1 LPPRSSTGGPA
12 GSTSC
17 ANPFALDSCACRG
30 IDCRCREG
38 DALRGH
44 LELLLL
50 AALARAEQHGYAL
63 IEWLRNQSAGALDL
77 GEGSVYPALRRLE
90 AAGFVTSSWRT
101 DGGRR
106 KRVYRLTKRGEA
118 RLRSEREGW
127 NDLVRTVGL
136 VLEAS

>member
-1 LPPRSSTGGPA
+1 M
-12 GSTSC
+12 
-17 ANPFALDSCACRG
+17 
-30 IDCRCREG
+30 EG

-50 AALARAEQHGYAL
+50 AALANAQLHGYAL
-63 IEWLRNQSAGALDL
+63 IEWLRMQSDGALDL

-90 AAGFVTSSWRT
+90 AAGNVTSSWRS

>member
-1 LPPRSSTGGPA
+1 M
-12 GSTSC
+12 
-17 ANPFALDSCACRG
+17 
-30 IDCRCREG
+30 EG

-50 AALARAEQHGYAL
+50 AALARADQHGYAL
-63 IEWLRNQSAGALDL
+63 IEWLRSRSDGALDL

-90 AAGFVTSSWRT
+90 TAGFVASSWRT

-106 KRVYRLTKRGEA
+106 KRVYRLTTRGKA

>member
-1 LPPRSSTGGPA
+1 M
-12 GSTSC
+12 
-17 ANPFALDSCACRG
+17 
-30 IDCRCREG
+30 EG

-50 AALARAEQHGYAL
+50 AALARADQHGYAL
-63 IEWLRNQSAGALDL
+63 IEWLRAQSNGALDL

-90 AAGFVTSSWRT
+90 AAGCVSSAWRA

-106 KRVYRLTKRGEA
+106 KRVYRLTKLGEQ
-118 RLRSEREGW
+118 RLRAERDGW
-127 NDLVRTVGL
+127 HDLVRTVGL

>member
-1 LPPRSSTGGPA
+1 M
-12 GSTSC
+12 
-17 ANPFALDSCACRG
+17 
-30 IDCRCREG
+30 EG

-63 IEWLRNQSAGALDL
+63 IEWLRTQSDGALDL

-90 AAGFVTSSWRT
+90 AAGFATSAWRT

-118 RLRSEREGW
+118 RLQSERQGW
-127 NDLVRTVGL
+127 NDLVHTVGL

>member
-1 LPPRSSTGGPA
+1 M
-12 GSTSC
+12 
-17 ANPFALDSCACRG
+17 
-30 IDCRCREG
+30 EG

-50 AALARAEQHGYAL
+50 AALARSEQHGYAL
-63 IEWLRNQSAGALDL
+63 IEWLRTQSGGALDL

-90 AAGFVTSSWRT
+90 AAGSVKSSWRS

-106 KRVYRLTKRGEA
+106 KRVYWLTKRGEA
-118 RLRSEREGW
+118 RLRSERDGW
-127 NDLVRTVGL
+127 HELVRTVGL

>member
-1 LPPRSSTGGPA
+1 M
-12 GSTSC
+12 
-17 ANPFALDSCACRG
+17 
-30 IDCRCREG
+30 EG

-50 AALARAEQHGYAL
+50 AALAQEDRHGYAL
-63 IEWLRNQSAGALDL
+63 IEWLRARSDGALDL

-90 AAGFVTSSWRT
+90 AAGCVSSSWRA

-106 KRVYRLTKRGEA
+106 KRVYRLTKLGEK
-118 RLRSEREGW
+118 RLRAERDGW
-127 NDLVRTVGL
+127 HDLVRTVGL

>member
-1 LPPRSSTGGPA
+1 M
-12 GSTSC
+12 
-17 ANPFALDSCACRG
+17 
-30 IDCRCREG
+30 EG

-50 AALARAEQHGYAL
+50 AALDQADQHGYAL
-63 IEWLRNQSAGALDL
+63 IEWLRARSDGALDL

-90 AAGFVTSSWRT
+90 ASGFVASSWRT

-106 KRVYRLTKRGEA
+106 KRVYRLTKLGQK

-127 NDLVRTVGL
+127 NHLVRTVGL

>member
-1 LPPRSSTGGPA
+1 M
-12 GSTSC
+12 
-17 ANPFALDSCACRG
+17 N
-30 IDCRCREG
+30 G

-50 AALARAEQHGYAL
+50 AALARSEQHGYAL
-63 IEWLRNQSAGALDL
+63 IEWLRPQSAGALDL

-90 AAGFVTSSWRT
+90 AAGSVTSSWRT
-101 DGGRR
+101 AGGRR
-106 KRVYRLTKRGEA
+106 KRVYRLTRRGEA
-118 RLRSEREGW
+118 RLRSERDGW

>member
-1 LPPRSSTGGPA
+1 M
-12 GSTSC
+12 
-17 ANPFALDSCACRG
+17 
-30 IDCRCREG
+30 EG

-50 AALARAEQHGYAL
+50 AGLSSADQHGYAL
-63 IEWLRNQSAGALDL
+63 IEWLRTQSNGALDL

-90 AAGFVTSSWRT
+90 SAGYVTSAWRS
-101 DGGRR
+101 DSGRR
-106 KRVYRLTKRGEA
+106 KRVYRLTKHGQA

>member
-1 LPPRSSTGGPA
+1 M
-12 GSTSC
+12 
-17 ANPFALDSCACRG
+17 
-30 IDCRCREG
+30 EG

-50 AALARAEQHGYAL
+50 AALAHTDRHGYAL
-63 IEWLRNQSAGALDL
+63 IEWLRTQSDGALDL

-90 AAGFVTSSWRT
+90 AAGFVTSSWRSG
-101 DGGRR
+101 GGRR
-106 KRVYRLTKRGEA
+106 KRVYRLTKGGEA

>member
-1 LPPRSSTGGPA
+1 M
-12 GSTSC
+12 
-17 ANPFALDSCACRG
+17 
-30 IDCRCREG
+30 EG

-50 AALARAEQHGYAL
+50 AGLAREERHGYAL
-63 IEWLRNQSAGALDL
+63 IEWLRQQSAGALDL

-90 AAGFVTSSWRT
+90 AGRCVTSSWRT

-106 KRVYRLTKRGEA
+106 KRVYRLTKRGEK
-118 RLRSEREGW
+118 RLTAEREDW

>member
-1 LPPRSSTGGPA
+1 M
-12 GSTSC
+12 
-17 ANPFALDSCACRG
+17 
-30 IDCRCREG
+30 EG

-50 AALARAEQHGYAL
+50 AALARTEQHGYAL
-63 IEWLRNQSAGALDL
+63 IEWLRARSGGALDL

-90 AAGFVTSSWRT
+90 AAGFVSSAWHT

-106 KRVYRLTKRGEA
+106 KRVYRLTKRGDA
-118 RLRSEREGW
+118 RLRSERDGW

>member
-1 LPPRSSTGGPA
+1 M
-12 GSTSC
+12 
-17 ANPFALDSCACRG
+17 
-30 IDCRCREG
+30 EG

-63 IEWLRNQSAGALDL
+63 IEWLRAQSDGALDL

-90 AAGFVTSSWRT
+90 AAGFVTSAWRA
-101 DGGRR
+101 DGRRR
-106 KRVYRLTKRGEA
+106 KRVYRLTKRGER
-118 RLRSEREGW
+118 RLSSERDGW
-127 NDLVRTVGL
+127 HDLVRTVGL

>member
-1 LPPRSSTGGPA
+1 M
-12 GSTSC
+12 
-17 ANPFALDSCACRG
+17 
-30 IDCRCREG
+30 EG

-50 AALARAEQHGYAL
+50 AALAGAEQHGYAL
-63 IEWLRNQSAGALDL
+63 IEWLRSRSDGALDL

-90 AAGFVTSSWRT
+90 AAGCVNSTWRT
-101 DGGRR
+101 AGGRR
-106 KRVYRLTKRGEA
+106 KRVYRLTKRGEE

>member
-1 LPPRSSTGGPA
+1 M
-12 GSTSC
+12 
-17 ANPFALDSCACRG
+17 
-30 IDCRCREG
+30 EG

-50 AALARAEQHGYAL
+50 AALAREEQHGYAL
-63 IEWLRNQSAGALDL
+63 IEWLRTQSEGALDL

-90 AAGFVTSSWRT
+90 AAGCVNSSWRT

-106 KRVYRLTKRGEA
+106 KRVYRLTKRGEE

>member
-1 LPPRSSTGGPA
+1 M
-12 GSTSC
+12 
-17 ANPFALDSCACRG
+17 N
-30 IDCRCREG
+30 G

-50 AALARAEQHGYAL
+50 AALASSEQHGYAL
-63 IEWLRNQSAGALDL
+63 IEWLRTQSAGALDL

-90 AAGFVTSSWRT
+90 AAGSVTSSWRT
-101 DGGRR
+101 TGGRR

-118 RLRSEREGW
+118 RLRSERDGW

>member
-1 LPPRSSTGGPA
+1 M
-12 GSTSC
+12 
-17 ANPFALDSCACRG
+17 
-30 IDCRCREG
+30 EG

-50 AALARAEQHGYAL
+50 AALARADQHGYAL
-63 IEWLRNQSAGALDL
+63 IEWLRTQSDGALDL

-90 AAGFVTSSWRT
+90 AAGCVSSAWRA

-106 KRVYRLTKRGEA
+106 KRVYRLTKLGEQ
-118 RLRSEREGW
+118 RLRAERDGW
-127 NDLVRTVGL
+127 HDLVRTVGL

>member
-1 LPPRSSTGGPA
+1 M
-12 GSTSC
+12 
-17 ANPFALDSCACRG
+17 
-30 IDCRCREG
+30 EG

-50 AALARAEQHGYAL
+50 AALGRADQHGYAL
-63 IEWLRNQSAGALDL
+63 IEWLRTQSGGALDL

-90 AAGFVTSSWRT
+90 AAGCVTSSWRS

-106 KRVYRLTKRGEA
+106 KRVYRLTKRGEK
-118 RLRSEREGW
+118 RLHSDREGW